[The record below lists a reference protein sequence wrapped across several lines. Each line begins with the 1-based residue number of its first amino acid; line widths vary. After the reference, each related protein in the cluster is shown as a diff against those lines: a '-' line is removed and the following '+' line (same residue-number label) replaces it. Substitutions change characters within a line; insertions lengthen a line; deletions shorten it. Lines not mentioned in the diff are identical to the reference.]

1 MVHDALCENISALN
15 RSFVA
20 SPTSWKDDNRTRT
33 FQEERVAAA
42 ELALGALAVLGC
54 VVLIVRQVSRYAR
67 RPDVSAQSLYL
78 APQESKSS

>member
-1 MVHDALCENISALN
+1 MAE
-15 RSFVA
+15 
-20 SPTSWKDDNRTRT
+20 
-33 FQEERVAAA
+33 A

-78 APQESKSS
+78 GTQESKSS